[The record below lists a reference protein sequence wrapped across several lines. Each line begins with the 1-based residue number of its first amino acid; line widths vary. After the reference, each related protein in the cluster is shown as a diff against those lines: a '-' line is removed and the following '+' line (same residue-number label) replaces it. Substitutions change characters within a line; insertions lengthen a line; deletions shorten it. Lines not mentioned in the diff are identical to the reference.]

1 MHHLVSGRACVQT
14 YGAVGD
20 GCVTPAMTIAGDCM
34 GYLGN
39 GVYCVKYI
47 LEGYVLD
54 GGFDSFKYGR
64 FLL

>member
-1 MHHLVSGRACVQT
+1 MQT
-14 YGAVGD
+14 YGSVGD

-39 GVYCVKYI
+39 GVHCVKYI